1 MNYTALFHHS
11 NQAHVTATE
20 TLTLMRRYAM
30 YTAAVFYAAAVLVFK
45 LGQAAGKAYY
55 AQPAPA
61 TVAVLPLKADYSQL
75 GIRELKALAKAAKL
89 PKYGSMTKA
98 QLIAAL

>member
-1 MNYTALFHHS
+1 MNYTNIFHHS
-11 NQAHVTATE
+11 NQAHITATE
-20 TLTLMRRYAM
+20 TLTLMRRYTLYA
-30 YTAAVFYAAAVLVFK
+30 AAVFYATAVLVFK

-55 AQPAPA
+55 AKPVPA

-89 PKYGSMTKA
+89 PRYGSMTKA
-98 QLIAAL
+98 QLLASL